1 MFVDGYMLTRPT
13 MDRLSPGPL
22 GVRTCDRSRC
32 FEGYTLFSSAFG
44 HNVGTIKALL
54 VDGVKR
60 CGRLIALF
68 PAAWGPLR
76 GGSFRLGLYDWRSTF
91 EVDNRK

>member
-1 MFVDGYMLTRPT
+1 MFVDGYMITRPT

-44 HNVGTIKALL
+44 YTEYLIDLNGMVVHTWPVNKSQLTEIRPNGSGPSRSPTI
-54 VDGVKR
+54 
-60 CGRLIALF
+60 
-68 PAAWGPLR
+68 
-76 GGSFRLGLYDWRSTF
+76 
-91 EVDNRK
+91 